1 MRSAATTGD
10 APESGENVR
19 FSPLYFQKSQIK
31 RRKRKPHK
39 PPGSA
44 GGRSEATEGTPQRR
58 GGKRA
63 KRAGGTGE
71 RRRAGRCGAESGREG
86 GAKRRKS
93 TGRRPATPKRA
104 TQRRGTRRT
113 RPTGKRAKRGN
124 KQEKAFDHAHAPAVD
139 PKGQRRGAK
148 RGHKGREVGAT
159 AKHKAPS
166 RRKPGGADRHD
177 RNQADRTPR
186 RTAEARH
193 LFPRRSGGEGQRGAR
208 GGGRGLRGAGGVSV
222 RVRSAS
228 GCGREESEAPQRR
241 HEKRKRQTHAA
252 REPAPSCA
260 NRPAGQLRRT
270 IQCGGAEGR
279 GSAKGGRCERKARCA
294 DAMSAG
300 RGQGSI
306 SQA

>member
-1 MRSAATTGD
+1 MAKFLCIREGTNDAHRGKAAAARRREAGRSGAARDPMRSAATTGD
-10 APESGENVR
+10 APESWENVQF
-19 FSPLYFQKSQIK
+19 FSLYFQKSRIK

-44 GGRSEATEGTPQRR
+44 GGRSEATEGHPRRR

-113 RPTGKRAKRGN
+113 RLTGKRAKRGN
-124 KQEKAFDHAHAPAVD
+124 KQEKAFNHAHAPAVD

-177 RNQADRTPR
+177 RNQAVRTPR

-193 LFPRRSGGEGQRGAR
+193 LFPRRSGGEGQREVRTLRAQSAMCRRDER
-208 GGGRGLRGAGGVSV
+208 GEGAG
-222 RVRSAS
+222 AY
-228 GCGREESEAPQRR
+228 
-241 HEKRKRQTHAA
+241 
-252 REPAPSCA
+252 
-260 NRPAGQLRRT
+260 
-270 IQCGGAEGR
+270 
-279 GSAKGGRCERKARCA
+279 
-294 DAMSAG
+294 
-300 RGQGSI
+300 
-306 SQA
+306 